1 MEHINRKPKTLNRNQ
16 KNAILVTLLTL
27 LMMAASCIAGYA
39 GYNIF
44 NETQE
49 YRQSDEA
56 YDFVLGEASSDETEY
71 TIDFD
76 TLAKINPDITGW
88 IRMEGTPINYPVVW
102 SAEKGDY
109 YLKHLFTGEYNNAG
123 CVYIDPHN
131 KSDMSDK
138 NTVIYGHNMRNGTMF
153 AMLANYK
160 NPEFYKADRKVY
172 YLTSDGRAF
181 MLEPFAGYV
190 TVGSD
195 AYVQVSFA
203 DDEDFMDYVN
213 AKIERSTFKSEI
225 QITPDDQIVTLST
238 CSYHAND
245 GRFALF
251 CKSTEIDVE
260 QALVM

>member
-1 MEHINRKPKTLNRNQ
+1 MEHVTRKPKRMNRNQ
-16 KNAILVTLLTL
+16 KNAILVILLTL
-27 LMMAASCIAGYA
+27 LMMVASCIAGY
-39 GYNIF
+39 
-44 NETQE
+44 
-49 YRQSDEA
+49 
-56 YDFVLGEASSDETEY
+56 
-71 TIDFD
+71 
-76 TLAKINPDITGW
+76 
-88 IRMEGTPINYPVVW
+88 
-102 SAEKGDY
+102 
-109 YLKHLFTGEYNNAG
+109 AG

-131 KSDMSDK
+131 KSDMSDE

-160 NPEFYKADRKVY
+160 NPEFYKTDRKVY

-225 QITPDDQIVTLST
+225 QIKPDDQIVTLST
-238 CSYHAND
+238 CSYHTND